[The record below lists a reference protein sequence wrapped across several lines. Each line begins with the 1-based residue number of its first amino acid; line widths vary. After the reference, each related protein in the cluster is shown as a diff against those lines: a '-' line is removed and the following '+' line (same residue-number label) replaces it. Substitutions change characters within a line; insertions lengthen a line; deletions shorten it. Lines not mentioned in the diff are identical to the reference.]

1 MATPLAKAGN
11 LQESSGATEQENNNL
26 KFCLMDL
33 DAPSRK
39 IIESLTEKITIASRK
54 VIHVKRELQRH
65 QEMNCS
71 DSIMCELNGQ
81 SSSTSQQQED
91 KGKAEPDF
99 SLGSTAV
106 AQIMV
111 MELEHKMY
119 QMEKDKKK
127 QEQHMDH
134 YHVRA
139 REWKEKALKEKAG
152 QKA

>member
-1 MATPLAKAGN
+1 MATPLSKAGN
-11 LQESSGATEQENNNL
+11 LQDSLGATEQENNNL

-33 DAPSRK
+33 DVPSRK

-54 VIHVKRELQRH
+54 VIHVKRELQRQ
-65 QEMNCS
+65 QEMNCG

-119 QMEKDKKK
+119 LMEKDKKK

-139 REWKEKALKEKAG
+139 RE
-152 QKA
+152 